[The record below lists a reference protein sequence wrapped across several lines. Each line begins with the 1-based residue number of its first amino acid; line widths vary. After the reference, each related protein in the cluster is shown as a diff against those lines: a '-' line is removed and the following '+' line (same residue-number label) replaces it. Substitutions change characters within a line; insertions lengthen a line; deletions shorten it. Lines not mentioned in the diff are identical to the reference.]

1 MSVSNKTKF
10 KKTEH
15 SKFKLSLKNINKCYD
30 FWFEIDRIKICLVL
44 TLFFFKKT
52 HLDFTDKT

>member
-1 MSVSNKTKF
+1 MYMSESNKTKF

-30 FWFEIDRIKICLVL
+30 FWFELDRIKICLVL
-44 TLFFFKKT
+44 TLFF
-52 HLDFTDKT
+52 